1 MPAWT
6 STSEEEEER
15 GGGGE
20 KEKKKL
26 MYTTSQ
32 KFGQKLSFHV
42 FSFIMMTIYM
52 VTEGIKTRNKHI
64 WNYVVK
70 QKKVNSLRPIS

>member
-6 STSEEEEER
+6 STSEEEEEER
-15 GGGGE
+15 GGGE
-20 KEKKKL
+20 KEKKKKKL

-52 VTEGIKTRNKHI
+52 VTEGIKTINKHI

-70 QKKVNSLRPIS
+70 QKKVN

>member
-20 KEKKKL
+20 KEKKKKKF
-26 MYTTSQ
+26 MSTTSQ
-32 KFGQKLSFHV
+32 KFGRKLSFHV

-52 VTEGIKTRNKHI
+52 VTEGIKTINKHI
-64 WNYVVK
+64 WNYVVN
-70 QKKVNSLRPIS
+70 QKKVN